1 MRMFWTVLFL
11 LVPVFGVGAFI
22 AGAIADGGWL
32 PRGISSYSQSIDSLF
47 YIILGITGFFFVVTE
62 LLLAYAIFTGRGPAE
77 GKSHFSH
84 GNKNLEV
91 GWTVMTAA
99 ILLFVAFT
107 QIPVWSRAKFISNKP
122 KKTPDAMVT
131 ASQFLWQIRYPM
143 WDEQANKPKTLNSL
157 NPSLQESFELI
168 NELHVSETDADK
180 GEQTLI
186 HLSTRD
192 VIHSFWLP
200 NVRVKQDALPGH
212 MIPVWFDAK
221 RPGIYEW
228 VCAELCGWGHYR
240 MRARLIVHPREGPD
254 SYNEW
259 LKKESKRQ
267 VAVAAAE

>member
-1 MRMFWTVLFL
+1 
-11 LVPVFGVGAFI
+11 
-22 AGAIADGGWL
+22 
-32 PRGISSYSQSIDSLF
+32 
-47 YIILGITGFFFVVTE
+47 
-62 LLLAYAIFTGRGPAE
+62 
-77 GKSHFSH
+77 
-84 GNKNLEV
+84 
-91 GWTVMTAA
+91 
-99 ILLFVAFT
+99 
-107 QIPVWSRAKFISNKP
+107 
-122 KKTPDAMVT
+122 MVT

-143 WDEQANKPKTLNSL
+143 WDEQSNKPKVLNSL

-168 NELHVSETDADK
+168 NELHVPECDAEN
-180 GEQTLI
+180 GEQVLI

-240 MRARLIVHPREGPD
+240 MRARLIVHPRQGPD

-267 VAVAAAE
+267 VAIAAE

>member
-22 AGAIADGGWL
+22 AGGIADGGWL
-32 PRGISSYSQSIDSLF
+32 PRGISSYSVAIDNLF

-62 LLLAYAIFTGRGPAE
+62 MLLAYAIFTSRGTEE
-77 GKSHFSH
+77 GKAHFSH
-84 GNKNLEV
+84 GNKNLEI

-99 ILLFVAFT
+99 ILLFVAFS
-107 QIPVWSRAKFISNKP
+107 QIPVWSRAKFLSNKP

-131 ASQFLWQIRYPM
+131 ASQFLWQIRYPI
-143 WDEQANKPKTLNSL
+143 WDEAANKAKALNSL
-157 NPSLQESFELI
+157 NPSLQDSFELI
-168 NELHVSETDADK
+168 NELHVPQCDAETGD
-180 GEQTLI
+180 QVLI
-186 HLSTRD
+186 HLQTRD

-221 RPGIYEW
+221 RAGEYEW

-259 LKKESKRQ
+259 LKQESKRQ
-267 VAVAAAE
+267 LAIK